1 VQPPVRALR
10 PYLWPLLA
18 AAALLLCLAR
28 PATGHAAT
36 PSQPITAAASAAG
49 LDPSAGW
56 HGRPI
61 RRALRAGAPGRRSTR
76 TTWFDLAP
84 GAGYATAN
92 GSPAVR
98 MLQRR
103 LRRLGY
109 AVGPVDGH
117 YGPRT
122 RSAVGWFQLKHGLRA
137 DGVAGP
143 ATQRRLQA
151 RVSGGAGG
159 APRHTAETDRST
171 AARPSRPSAN
181 EPATAAPPSRGPA
194 TESANEPATAVPPSR
209 APATEPATAASPS
222 RAPATEPATE
232 PAPIRKARRWPRG
245 LGLVATVGASAVLA
259 AGVAIAVVSV
269 DRAAA
274 EQEYEGTIEALAK
287 VNVWTF
293 RVDGEPDAQRVA
305 LARADGTPG
314 ATLVFSPATTDLV
327 VVATDLATPPAGKEY
342 RCWVELD
349 GQRERVGKMFF
360 GGGLAYWA
368 GPVPAAA
375 RATDGTKF
383 GISLAP
389 IDAQGTDS
397 EPVMV
402 GEL

>member
-1 VQPPVRALR
+1 MARDPGRRPDRSRLAIWTVEGGRESMDHDDAL
-10 PYLWPLLA
+10 
-18 AAALLLCLAR
+18 AL
-28 PATGHAAT
+28 
-36 PSQPITAAASAAG
+36 IETAAAEPGGLDRLMAGDTPDAVLLAGHLADCRACTEELRRIGQTAQLVRSVVRDQPSPELKERTLAYVRAVGRPRGGMAAAVASAA
-49 LDPSAGW
+49 
-56 HGRPI
+56 
-61 RRALRAGAPGRRSTR
+61 
-76 TTWFDLAP
+76 
-84 GAGYATAN
+84 
-92 GSPAVR
+92 
-98 MLQRR
+98 
-103 LRRLGY
+103 
-109 AVGPVDGH
+109 
-117 YGPRT
+117 
-122 RSAVGWFQLKHGLRA
+122 
-137 DGVAGP
+137 
-143 ATQRRLQA
+143 
-151 RVSGGAGG
+151 
-159 APRHTAETDRST
+159 
-171 AARPSRPSAN
+171 
-181 EPATAAPPSRGPA
+181 
-194 TESANEPATAVPPSR
+194 
-209 APATEPATAASPS
+209 
-222 RAPATEPATE
+222 PATE

-245 LGLVATVGASAVLA
+245 LGLAATVGASAVLA

-342 RCWVELD
+342 RCWVEVD

-360 GGGLAYWA
+360 GGGLAYWV